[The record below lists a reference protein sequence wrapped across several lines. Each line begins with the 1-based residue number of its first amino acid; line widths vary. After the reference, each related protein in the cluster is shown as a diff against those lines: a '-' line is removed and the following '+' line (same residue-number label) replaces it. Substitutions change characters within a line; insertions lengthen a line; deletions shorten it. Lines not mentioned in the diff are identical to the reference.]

1 MIKIIFSIALG
12 VVASLIAWWGVN
24 ILLVPKLEVSEFQYN
39 NDKKPF
45 VKVWNKSWHGLK
57 VYDVKCY
64 ITYFLDPNR
73 NIFYNREDSMKPLL
87 PKGSQT
93 NNYAIIKLGGD
104 EHLAN
109 FFNDGDR
116 MKITIIG
123 ENRFGVKQVYQKEIV
138 VKNTNIDDD
147 NSQANIL
154 V

>member
-1 MIKIIFSIALG
+1 
-12 VVASLIAWWGVN
+12 
-24 ILLVPKLEVSEFQYN
+24 
-39 NDKKPF
+39 
-45 VKVWNKSWHGLK
+45 
-57 VYDVKCY
+57 
-64 ITYFLDPNR
+64 
-73 NIFYNREDSMKPLL
+73 MKPLL